1 MPLKDRLW
9 AEALDRPGEHEQVGA
24 AVRRVVRHDLVG
36 RHEHPF
42 AIDPCV
48 PTILRMVP
56 LSGGWADG
64 GLDLELGL
72 DRVTGIAARLR
83 ILIAVA
89 VQVIVGAL
97 QVAQIVAVRARGP
110 IAFLGVGMIIVLI
123 PR

>member
-1 MPLKDRLW
+1 M
-9 AEALDRPGEHEQVGA
+9 
-24 AVRRVVRHDLVG
+24 VRDDFFRRHRD
-36 RHEHPF
+36 PF
-42 AIDPCV
+42 AVKPRL
-48 PTILRMVP
+48 PLILGIRPVT
-56 LSGGWADG
+56 

-110 IAFLGVGMIIVLI
+110 IALLGVGMIIVLI